1 MVTGMTGVSP
11 AVPRARGRGTM
22 KALLGDY
29 AGFFGTQR
37 KRLEALGIDISGCA
51 VSHIAYRTRTY
62 DEYVELRDAIEQH
75 SSANVENVWN
85 GRPISKL
92 LLAEPIR
99 LAAGV
104 ECELIELIPPVHRER
119 FAMGLEHVG
128 LVLGDR
134 VDQFAVRHREVLS
147 GQQHQSEVCE
157 PYFIKFDDDTTVKFY
172 RYSLKDV
179 CEREGQRFDGI
190 YHV

>member
-1 MVTGMTGVSP
+1 
-11 AVPRARGRGTM
+11 M

-37 KRLEALGIDISGCA
+37 KRLEALGIDASGCA
-51 VSHIAYRTRTY
+51 VSHVACRTHKY
-62 DEYVELRDAIEQH
+62 NEYVRLRDAIEQH
-75 SSANVENVWN
+75 CRANVENVWN

-104 ECELIELIPPVHRER
+104 GCDLIELIPPVHRER
-119 FAMGLEHVG
+119 YAMGLEHVG
-128 LVLGDR
+128 LVLGDAI
-134 VDQFAVRHREVLS
+134 DDFAERHRDVLS
-147 GQQHQSEVCE
+147 GQQHQSAVCE
-157 PYFIKFDDDTTVKFY
+157 PYFVKFDDGTAVKFY
-172 RYSLKDV
+172 RYSLQDV
-179 CEREGQRFDGI
+179 CEREGQRFDGF